1 MNRIE
6 DLEDIIKIL
15 VSMLERNNVS
25 KDIIRLELRTYH
37 YCYDCMN
44 HYRGCKCDEEYISS
58 NDSSSLTE
66 SYDDSYTSSSQTESY
81 DDSDIV

>member
-44 HYRGCKCDEEYISS
+44 HYRGCRCDEKS
-58 NDSSSLTE
+58 SSSLTE
-66 SYDDSYTSSSQTESY
+66 SYDDSYTSSSQSESY

>member
-15 VSMLERNNVS
+15 VSILERNNVS
-25 KDIIRLELRTYH
+25 KEIIKSELRKYH

-44 HYRGCKCDEEYISS
+44 HYRGCRCGDESESNISS
-58 NDSSSLTE
+58 SV
-66 SYDDSYTSSSQTESY
+66 DDDYTSSSY
-81 DDSDIV
+81 NSDIE